1 MHIYLNALTLSLLFA
16 ALGWLYS
23 LFRSNVNIV
32 DTMWSLFFIINALC
46 FVNLDSMSFNQ
57 TLVIGLIIIW
67 GLRLSAYL
75 IYRNANKPE
84 DSRYQDIRR
93 NYSPNF
99 AFKSLLI
106 IFIFQAILALI
117 LSYPLYY
124 IFNPIADNS
133 GLLQSYT
140 SYMMIAAGIV
150 YETIADLQLVEHK
163 KNRSRNEVCKTGL
176 WKFSRHP
183 NYFGEL
189 LITWGVFVNAIAYTH
204 IYILISPLIM
214 TYFLF
219 KFSGA
224 GLMEETIIKRKPKY
238 KDYIR
243 STNTIFPWPPKK

>member
-124 IFNPIADNS
+124 IFNPLADNS

-140 SYMMIAAGIV
+140 SYVMIAAGIV
-150 YETIADLQLVEHK
+150 YETIADWQLVEHK

-204 IYILISPLIM
+204 IYILISPLLM

-224 GLMEETIIKRKPKY
+224 GLMEETIIKRNPKY

>member
-57 TLVIGLIIIW
+57 ALVIGLIIIW

-124 IFNPIADNS
+124 IFNPLADNS

-140 SYMMIAAGIV
+140 SYVMIAAGIV

-163 KNRSRNEVCKTGL
+163 KNRSRNAVCKTGL

-204 IYILISPLIM
+204 IYILISPLLM

>member
-124 IFNPIADNS
+124 IFNPLADNS

-140 SYMMIAAGIV
+140 SYVMIAAGIV

-204 IYILISPLIM
+204 IYILISPLLM

>member
-46 FVNLDSMSFNQ
+46 FVSLDSMSFNQ

-124 IFNPIADNS
+124 IFNPLADNS

-140 SYMMIAAGIV
+140 SYVMIAAGIV

-163 KNRSRNEVCKTGL
+163 KNRSMNAVCKTGL

-204 IYILISPLIM
+204 IYILISPLLM

>member
-57 TLVIGLIIIW
+57 TLVIVLIIIW

-124 IFNPIADNS
+124 IFNPLADNS

-140 SYMMIAAGIV
+140 SYVMIAAGIV

-204 IYILISPLIM
+204 IYILISPLLM
-214 TYFLF
+214 TYPCTL
-219 KFSGA
+219 
-224 GLMEETIIKRKPKY
+224 R
-238 KDYIR
+238 
-243 STNTIFPWPPKK
+243 